1 MNNLVKQ
8 LNNFHCKDKI
18 VLSRRGIIEF
28 YKEIREILFYD
39 FYHQEFNENEANKLL
54 EDAKSKYLNFA
65 KISKNEDL
73 FDKLN
78 EFINELP
85 HIKDLLI
92 DDVKALYEG
101 DPSVNSYC
109 EVVLTYPGF
118 VAISAYRIAHKL
130 YTQDLKFPARVIS
143 EYAHSRTGVDINP
156 GATIGRSF
164 FIDHGTGIVIG
175 ETTIIGNNVKLY
187 QGVTLGAL
195 SLKDGRSL
203 KNKKRHPTIEDN
215 VTIYSGASIFGGET
229 TIGKNSVIGSN
240 VFIVKSIEPNSKVR
254 LNKVDIEIIKNN

>member
-39 FYHQEFNENEANKLL
+39 FYHQEFDENEANKLL

-85 HIKDLLI
+85 HIKDLL
-92 DDVKALYEG
+92 
-101 DPSVNSYC
+101 
-109 EVVLTYPGF
+109 
-118 VAISAYRIAHKL
+118 
-130 YTQDLKFPARVIS
+130 
-143 EYAHSRTGVDINP
+143 
-156 GATIGRSF
+156 
-164 FIDHGTGIVIG
+164 
-175 ETTIIGNNVKLY
+175 
-187 QGVTLGAL
+187 
-195 SLKDGRSL
+195 
-203 KNKKRHPTIEDN
+203 
-215 VTIYSGASIFGGET
+215 
-229 TIGKNSVIGSN
+229 
-240 VFIVKSIEPNSKVR
+240 
-254 LNKVDIEIIKNN
+254 